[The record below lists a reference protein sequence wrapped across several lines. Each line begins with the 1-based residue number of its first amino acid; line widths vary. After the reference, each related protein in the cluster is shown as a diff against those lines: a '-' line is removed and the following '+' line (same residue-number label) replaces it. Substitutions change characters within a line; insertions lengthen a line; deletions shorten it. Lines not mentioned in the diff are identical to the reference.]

1 MKKFNSEKVVEA
13 LVLTFGTI
21 VGLGLVVVLFTYAK
35 AIVESV
41 F

>member
-1 MKKFNSEKVVEA
+1 MKKFNLEKVVDA
-13 LVLTFGTI
+13 VVLTFGAI
-21 VGLGLVVVLFTYAK
+21 VGLGLVVILFTYAK